1 MRKWA
6 AAVESNPYL
15 RNALDPGEAAV
26 IQLALNEGVKVVCID
41 ESVGRRLARLSGLS
55 VTGSIG
61 VLLRARKE
69 GHLPSVRAALE
80 RMQAHGIWLS
90 NTVITFALRESG
102 EA

>member
-1 MRKWA
+1 M
-6 AAVESNPYL
+6 
-15 RNALDPGEAAV
+15 
-26 IQLALNEGVKVVCID
+26 
-41 ESVGRRLARLSGLS
+41 SGLT

-69 GHLPSVRAALE
+69 GRLPSVRAAME

-90 NTVITFALRESG
+90 DPVITFALRESG

>member
-1 MRKWA
+1 M
-6 AAVESNPYL
+6 
-15 RNALDPGEAAV
+15 
-26 IQLALNEGVKVVCID
+26 
-41 ESVGRRLARLSGLS
+41 GRRLARLSGLT

-69 GHLPSVRAALE
+69 DRLPSVRAAME

-90 NTVITFALRESG
+90 DPVITFALRDSG